1 METPDAQD
9 HLLLMFGMK
18 PEGKWV
24 DLNHCWEKLNR
35 DWKPISR
42 EQVKKLLDE
51 MVRAGFIWVKA
62 GKYTRTPKCLAELER
77 RLPVLDQS
85 KLNFTYLLVY
95 RARQYYPKVADTVLE
110 FCRNRMVG
118 FYVVFTGKRFFRR
131 NFRGEKIV
139 LRSLKDLMFY
149 IDVHYIDV
157 IPCVHRIG
165 KNKPD
170 WLVMDL
176 DAGPKVSWKDIVRVT
191 KATYQVMEKLGLNP
205 VIKFSGSKGFQI
217 WSLLDCP
224 MPGWYQPVPLPGET
238 KRERNFFTLYSDLI
252 RTIQKLVDKKIPG
265 LTISVPVGKAQRQ
278 DKILLDWA
286 SMKPLG
292 LVRVPFGMH
301 SKTGLIS
308 LPVSVS
314 ELDRFRPEQAT
325 PERAVK
331 EYKKRKILFV
341 LRPGTPEKL
350 LAELKKY
357 QRLTKVSTAG

>member
-1 METPDAQD
+1 MEAPTAQD

-18 PEGKWV
+18 PEKRWV
-24 DLNHCWEKLNR
+24 DLNHCWEKLSR
-35 DWKPISR
+35 DWKRVSK

-51 MVRAGFIWVKA
+51 MVRAGYIWAKA
-62 GKYTRTPKCLAELER
+62 GKYTRTPKCIEELER
-77 RLPVLDQS
+77 RLPKLEQS

-95 RARQYYPKVADTVLE
+95 RARKYYPKVADAILE
-110 FCRNRMVG
+110 FCQDRMVG

-131 NFRGEKIV
+131 NFRGRKITIKN
-139 LRSLKDLMFY
+139 LKELMFY
-149 IDVHYIDV
+149 IDAHYIDV

-165 KNKPD
+165 VDKPD
-170 WLVMDL
+170 WLVLDL
-176 DAGPKVSWKDIVRVT
+176 DAGAEVSWLDIIRVSR
-191 KATYQVMEKLGLNP
+191 ATYQVMKQLGLNP

-224 MPGWYQPVPLPGET
+224 LPDWYQPLPLPGET
-238 KRERNFFTLYSDLI
+238 KRERNFFTLYSDLV
-252 RTIQKLVDKKIPG
+252 RTVQKLVDRKIPG
-265 LTISVPVGKAQRQ
+265 ITISVPVGKSQRA

-314 ELDRFRPEQAT
+314 ELERFRPEQAT

-331 EYKKRKILFV
+331 EYWARRKLFV
-341 LRPGTPEKL
+341 LKPGKAEKIL
-350 LAELKKY
+350 KELE
-357 QRLTKVSTAG
+357 RHIRSN